1 MKDEELKMLR
11 QFVDTVFDLT
21 HSFDNEDSLLAKK
34 DMLRTIGSLAF
45 SVKEISEKYQ
55 GKEADHE

>member
-21 HSFDNEDSLLAKK
+21 HALDNDTSHQAKEE
-34 DMLRTIGSLAF
+34 LIRTIGSLAY
-45 SVKEISEKYQ
+45 SARRISDLYQ
-55 GKEADHE
+55 RGRADND

>member
-21 HSFDNEDSLLAKK
+21 HSLDSDNSPKAKEDL
-34 DMLRTIGSLAF
+34 LRTIGSLAY
-45 SVKEISEKYQ
+45 SVQEISEKYQ
-55 GKEADHE
+55 GKEANLD

>member
-21 HSFDNEDSLLAKK
+21 HALDNDTSLQARVELV
-34 DMLRTIGSLAF
+34 RTIGSLAY
-45 SVKEISEKYQ
+45 STQKISDLYQ
-55 GKEADHE
+55 RGKANND